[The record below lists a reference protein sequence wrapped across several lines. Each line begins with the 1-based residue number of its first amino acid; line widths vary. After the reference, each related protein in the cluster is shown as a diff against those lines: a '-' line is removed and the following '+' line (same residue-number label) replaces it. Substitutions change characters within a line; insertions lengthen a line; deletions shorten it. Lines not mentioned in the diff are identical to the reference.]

1 MKKLNFIMIA
11 IMFATL
17 AVSCGSEET
26 NESPETLDDIL
37 TEYENTIDVLE
48 DEMDEL
54 EDDMG
59 GDIEDES
66 EEVEEMDEGGSD
78 AEWDE
83 ILDGYEDYVD
93 SYIAILKKQA
103 DDPSDMSIMTESM
116 ELMGQGTEWT
126 TKMAESSSEFG
137 TEQLTRMTE
146 IQTKLANSVSGL

>member
-37 TEYENTIDVLE
+37 TEYENTIDEIE
-48 DEMDEL
+48 DEINGL

-59 GDIEDES
+59 GDIEVES
-66 EEVEEMDEGGSD
+66 EVDEMDEGGSD

-83 ILDGYEDYVD
+83 ILDDYEDYVD

-116 ELMGQGTEWT
+116 ELMEQGTEWT

>member
-1 MKKLNFIMIA
+1 MIA

-37 TEYENTIDVLE
+37 TEYENTIDEIE
-48 DEMDEL
+48 DEINGL

-59 GDIEDES
+59 GDIEVES
-66 EEVEEMDEGGSD
+66 EVDEMDEGGSD

-83 ILDGYEDYVD
+83 ILDDYEDYVD

-116 ELMGQGTEWT
+116 ELMEQGTEWT

>member
-1 MKKLNFIMIA
+1 MKKLNFMMIA

-37 TEYENTIDVLE
+37 TEYENTMDELE
-48 DEMDEL
+48 DDMDEL

-59 GDIEDES
+59 GDIEV
-66 EEVEEMDEGGSD
+66 EVEEMDEEGSD

-93 SYIAILKKQA
+93 GYVAILKKQA

-116 ELMGQGTEWT
+116 ELMEQGTEWT

-137 TEQLTRMTE
+137 PEQLTRMQE
-146 IQTKLANSVSGL
+146 IQTKLANSISGL

>member
-1 MKKLNFIMIA
+1 MIA

-37 TEYENTIDVLE
+37 TEYENTMDELE
-48 DEMDEL
+48 DDMDEL

-59 GDIEDES
+59 GDIEV
-66 EEVEEMDEGGSD
+66 EVEEMDEEGSD

-93 SYIAILKKQA
+93 GYVAILKKQA

-116 ELMGQGTEWT
+116 ELMEQGTEWT

-137 TEQLTRMTE
+137 PEQLTRMQE
-146 IQTKLANSVSGL
+146 IQTKLANSISGL